1 MKRIILIK
9 YECVL
14 ECLYGTWGE
23 LWRACLLKRL
33 TFYRSVYRQA
43 PRPLLAPLP
52 HRLTSLLLSL
62 SLSGFSLVYVTVG
75 VVLER
80 PYELVMYVGN
90 SVILTVYCIVHYVQ
104 TVDDSTPDVPKN
116 IRLVS
121 LLFFVLR
128 LQNNDSFTTIT
139 LPSSTAVLVQWKDL
153 CQVNNVLHYMHS
165 EFRCSL

>member
-1 MKRIILIK
+1 M
-9 YECVL
+9 
-14 ECLYGTWGE
+14 
-23 LWRACLLKRL
+23 
-33 TFYRSVYRQA
+33 
-43 PRPLLAPLP
+43 
-52 HRLTSLLLSL
+52 
-62 SLSGFSLVYVTVG
+62 G

-139 LPSSTAVLVQWKDL
+139 LPSSTAVLVQ
-153 CQVNNVLHYMHS
+153 
-165 EFRCSL
+165 